1 MGCNTKFNKALAP
14 LHCVCALAAR
24 LAAAWRVLHRPPR
37 IGVVAKGRRACF
49 VGANRNSDSFGD
61 RVINTCLVWSSENQ
75 LLVAWQV
82 GPAIRWRCRYGACR
96 VSMEE
101 GGGEQ
106 LSGRRSLDQRG

>member
-1 MGCNTKFNKALAP
+1 MGCNTKFNKVLAP
-14 LHCVCALAAR
+14 LRCVCALAAR
-24 LAAAWRVLHRPPR
+24 SAAAWRVLHRPPR
-37 IGVVAKGRRACF
+37 IGVVAKGRRARF

-96 VSMEE
+96 ASMEE

-106 LSGRRSLDQRG
+106 LSGRRSLD